1 MPAGPSSQAQS
12 VATPPRIPLVLS
24 PENRDESVAKDARL
38 VNGYM
43 EKDPMGQGYH
53 LYKRPG
59 ITTAQTL
66 SGAGRGSYNWR
77 DNVYEIFGSTIYKN
91 GVSHGT
97 GLDTSNGVY
106 RFDSTLG
113 GTPRLVFG
121 NGVKAYYTD
130 GTTVTEITDGDFPT
144 PFVKGW
150 AFLDGTLYVG
160 TEDPAIFGSEI
171 NDPVNWEVDNVII
184 PQIEPDFGV
193 ALSKQLVYVL
203 MQKQW
208 TTEVFYDQA
217 NEVGSPLGAVQGA
230 KINYGC
236 IAADSLQRVGDTL
249 IWAAITR
256 EPGVQVVMVDN
267 LKAMPISTKP
277 VERLLTGADFSTTY
291 SWTTMLNGHK
301 FYVLTL
307 VEENLTL
314 AYDLSERLWAQW
326 TDTNGDYFPIV
337 SATFTTDY
345 QPLLQHESNGKS
357 YLMSPNYYNDD
368 GELFSV
374 DLYTPNFDGGVQS
387 RRKVVSQLNVIGDQ
401 TPGSI
406 IQIRFNDDDYQ
417 ADKWSNFREVDMGK
431 KNPYLQNWGTFYRR
445 ATHLRQRAN
454 KPLRIVGLE
463 PQMDIGTL

>member
-1 MPAGPSSQAQS
+1 MPPGVQAQAVS
-12 VATPPRIPLVLS
+12 QPIRLPLVLS
-24 PENRDESVAKDARL
+24 PENRDDSVEKDARL

-43 EKDPMGQGYH
+43 EKDAMGDSYH

-59 ITTAQTL
+59 LTTAQSL

-97 GLDTSNGVY
+97 GLDTTNGVY

-130 GTTVTEITDGDFPT
+130 GTTVTEITDADFPNA
-144 PFVKGW
+144 FVKGW

-160 TEDPAIFGSEI
+160 TEDPAIFGSEL
-171 NDPVNWEVDNVII
+171 NDPVNWEVDNLII

-217 NEVGSPLGAVQGA
+217 NTIGSPLGAVQGA
-230 KINYGC
+230 KINFGC
-236 IAADSLQRVGDTL
+236 IAADSVQRIGDVL

-267 LKAMPISTKP
+267 LKAAVISTRP

-291 SWTTMLNGHK
+291 SWTTAMNGHR

-314 AYDLSERLWAQW
+314 VYDLTERLWSQW
-326 TDTNGDYFPIV
+326 ADTNGDYLPIV
-337 SATFTTDY
+337 SATFTSSY
-345 QPLLQHESNGKS
+345 QALLQHESNGKS
-357 YLMSPNYYNDD
+357 YLMSPNYFTDD
-368 GELFSV
+368 GSLFSV
-374 DLYTPNFDGGVQS
+374 DLYTPNFDGGVKS
-387 RRKVVSQLNVIGDQ
+387 RRKTISQLNIVADQ
-401 TPGSI
+401 IPGALLN
-406 IQIRFNDDDYQ
+406 IRTNDADYQ
-417 ADKWSNFREVDMGK
+417 AGQWSNFRTVDLGQPRPFL
-431 KNPYLQNWGTFYRR
+431 NNWGTFYRR
-445 ATHLRQRAN
+445 ATHLQHRAN
-454 KPLRIVGLE
+454 TKLRIVALE